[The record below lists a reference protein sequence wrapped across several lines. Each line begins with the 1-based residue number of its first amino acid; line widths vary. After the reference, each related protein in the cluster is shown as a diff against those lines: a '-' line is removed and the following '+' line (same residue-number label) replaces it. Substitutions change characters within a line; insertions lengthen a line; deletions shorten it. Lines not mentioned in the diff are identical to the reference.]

1 MKEDNRNHIPSES
14 DFIKT
19 KEDVLAEQGLLYED
33 EKSKVTTE
41 NSQSLVNDNTDM
53 TIKEGEFKTE
63 EFRVAKGDFSGDE
76 GIMDEEEIADLYRN
90 KRKYESN
97 FKSDRIIEIKG
108 ATKNYGKGRGIFDI
122 NMTIKKGEVVGFL
135 GPNGAGK
142 TTTIRA
148 ITAFIKLDKGHIT
161 VEGMHAF
168 NNRHRINDFL
178 GYVPSDVAFFEEM
191 NGDKFLNYIAD
202 IRDLESMQTANELI
216 EEFELDTSLKIKK
229 MSKGNKQKL
238 AIVNAM
244 LHDPDVIVFDEPT
257 TGLDPIMQKKFV
269 DLIARLK
276 QEGKTIFISSH
287 IFDEVAKTCD
297 KVAIIKEGRLVAFED
312 ISEIRK
318 NKVKVFDIQFKYEK
332 DAIDFESSVEGAIRQ
347 GANIEYRMQG
357 EVTRLLS
364 KLSNYSIIDIDV
376 HKINLEEL
384 FLQYFGGEADE

>member
-14 DFIKT
+14 EFIKT
-19 KEDVLAEQGLLYED
+19 KEDVLAEQGLIYDDKNPDKAIED
-33 EKSKVTTE
+33 LGHVDDKADKTI
-41 NSQSLVNDNTDM
+41 ND
-53 TIKEGEFKTE
+53 GEFKTE
-63 EFRVAKGDFSGDE
+63 EFKVDKGDFSGDE

-148 ITAFIKLDKGHIT
+148 ITGFIKLDKGHIMI
-161 VEGMHAF
+161 EGMHAF
-168 NNRHRINDFL
+168 NKRHRINDFL

-244 LHDPDVIVFDEPT
+244 LHDPEVIVFDEPT
-257 TGLDPIMQKKFV
+257 TGLDPIMQNKFV

-276 QEGKTIFISSH
+276 AEGKTIFISSH

-297 KVAIIKEGRLVAFED
+297 KVAIIREGHLVAFED
-312 ISEIRK
+312 IAEIRK
-318 NKVKVFDIQFKYEK
+318 NKLKVFDIQFKYEK
-332 DAIDFESSVEGAIRQ
+332 DAIDFESSVEGAIRK
-347 GANIEYRMQG
+347 GANVEYRMQG

-376 HKINLEEL
+376 HKINLEDL